1 MKVVQ
6 RFYHLILFLCLLAK
20 LTGNAV
26 AADKSTYSIAIS
38 TEDIIAETLLERVS
52 QELSVNFEL
61 VRFAEYAPRLDAVI
75 SGEVD
80 FASSVTY
87 TDERAKNLIFS
98 APTNL
103 EYTYLFSSTKTNV
116 NDISTLAVP
125 SGTVFAELMRTQ
137 NPNLQVVEFNT
148 IAEAKDLLFSGKVE
162 GVVDSAAQ
170 LRFMALAGMNAQLLN
185 YQFPLKP
192 VSLVTAK
199 PENIELLKKM
209 EQYLHQPERQ
219 RLIRTTAE
227 NYQFEVQ
234 RQALRKRVLF
244 SGVDLSRPFKV
255 IVEDYR
261 RYGVQND
268 NGKVIGIAA
277 DVIFEACQL
286 MRLECDVQTATE
298 GDWQSMYES
307 LRSGEIDIL
316 SPIAI
321 VPGREEL
328 VHISDRFYK
337 TESIVVKRNG
347 YKDGVYRT
355 VSELIS
361 ERIGVIKG
369 GMTAKVLHRRLPH
382 KSFRT
387 YTTAKE
393 QLKAL
398 LANEVDYIAMPRLTY
413 NELVRDTRTI
423 LPIVEDHT
431 IGTVFSYGIGI
442 AFRKNDEG
450 EKLSELFNE
459 AIRLIDMNNVIKKY
473 DYQPDWQQTLFSQKK
488 FTKQSQQLFL
498 VITLTLVVLSYIW
511 HKQSITDSLTKLKN
525 RLALYKKY
533 KHGLYPGQILV
544 YFDVNKF
551 KTVND
556 TYGHTVG
563 DEVLKKISENI
574 RHYWNC
580 DSYRI
585 GGDEFILI
593 GRIREQDIERMLSNI
608 GCFEFTDH
616 SCRKFN
622 VTISYGY
629 YLSSNDGLLLD
640 DCIHIADIQMYK
652 AKMA

>member
-38 TEDIIAETLLERVS
+38 TEDIIAETLLERVA

-103 EYTYLFSSTKTNV
+103 EYTYLFSSTKTNIK
-116 NDISTLAVP
+116 DISTLAVS

-382 KSFRT
+382 KSFLT

-556 TYGHTVG
+556 TYGHAVG

>member
-38 TEDIIAETLLERVS
+38 TEDIIAETLLERVA

-103 EYTYLFSSTKTNV
+103 EYTYLFSSTKTNIK
-116 NDISTLAVP
+116 DISTLAVP

-629 YLSSNDGLLLD
+629 YLSGNDGLLLD

>member
-38 TEDIIAETLLERVS
+38 TEDIIAETLLERVA

-103 EYTYLFSSTKTNV
+103 EYTYLFSSTKTNIK
-116 NDISTLAVP
+116 DISTLAVS

-298 GDWQSMYES
+298 GGWQSMYES

-640 DCIHIADIQMYK
+640 DCIHIADTQMYK

>member
-38 TEDIIAETLLERVS
+38 TEDIIAETLLERVA

-103 EYTYLFSSTKTNV
+103 EYTYLFSSTKTNIK
-116 NDISTLAVP
+116 DISTLAVS

-137 NPNLQVVEFNT
+137 NPNLHVVEFNT

-162 GVVDSAAQ
+162 GVVDSAAH

-556 TYGHTVG
+556 TYGHAVG

>member
-6 RFYHLILFLCLLAK
+6 HFYHLTLFLCLLAK

-38 TEDIIAETLLERVS
+38 TEDIIAETVLERVA
-52 QELSVNFEL
+52 QELSINFEL

-80 FASSVTY
+80 FASGVTY
-87 TDERAKNLIFS
+87 TEERAKKLIFS

-103 EYTYLFSSTKTNV
+103 EYTYLFSSTKTNIK
-116 NDISTLAVP
+116 DISTLAVP
-125 SGTVFAELMRTQ
+125 SETVFAELMRKQ
-137 NPNLQVVEFNT
+137 NPNLHVVEYRT
-148 IAEAKDLLFSGKVE
+148 IAEAKELLCSGKVE
-162 GVVDSAAQ
+162 GVIDSASQ

-185 YQFPLKP
+185 HQYPLKP
-192 VSLVTAK
+192 ASLVTAK
-199 PENIELLKKM
+199 PENVEVMKKI
-209 EQYLHQPERQ
+209 EQYLHQPELQ
-219 RLIRTTAE
+219 RLIRTTSE
-227 NYQFEVQ
+227 NFQFDVQ
-234 RQALRKRVLF
+234 RQALRKRVLL
-244 SGVDLSRPFKV
+244 SGLDIDRPFKV
-255 IVEDYR
+255 TVEDYR
-261 RYGVQND
+261 SYGVQSD

-286 MRLECDVQTATE
+286 MRLECDVATATE
-298 GDWQSMYES
+298 SDWQSMYDR
-307 LRSGEIDIL
+307 LLSGEIDIL
-316 SPIAI
+316 SPIAL
-321 VPGREEL
+321 VPGRDTKVHLSESFYTTEL
-328 VHISDRFYK
+328 
-337 TESIVVKRNG
+337 IVVKRNG

-369 GMTAKVLHRRLPH
+369 GMSEAILHRRLPH
-382 KSFRT
+382 KSFHVF
-387 YTTAKE
+387 TTAKE

-398 LANEVDYIAMPRLTY
+398 LTNEVDYIAMSRLTY

-423 LPIVEDHT
+423 FPVTQDDAV
-431 IGTVFSYGIGI
+431 GTYFSYGIGI
-442 AFRKNDEG
+442 AFKKNDEG

-459 AIRLIDMNNVIKKY
+459 AIRLIDINNIIKKY
-473 DYQPDWQQTLFSQKK
+473 DYQPDWQLTLFSQKR

-498 VITLTLVVLSYIW
+498 VITLTLVTLSYIW

-533 KHGLYPGQILV
+533 KHGLYAGQVLV

-556 TYGHTVG
+556 TYGHAVG
-563 DEVLKKISENI
+563 DAVLKKIAENI
-574 RHYWNC
+574 RRYWNC

-593 GRIREQDIERMLSNI
+593 GKIREQDIEEMLSNI
-608 GCFEFTDH
+608 GCFEFTDL
-616 SCRKFN
+616 SSRKFD

-629 YLSSNDGLLLD
+629 YSSSGDYLSLD
-640 DCIHIADIQMYK
+640 DCIHIADTQMYK

>member
-38 TEDIIAETLLERVS
+38 TEDIIAETLLERVA

-103 EYTYLFSSTKTNV
+103 EYTYLFSSTKTNIK
-116 NDISTLAVP
+116 DISTLAVP

-244 SGVDLSRPFKV
+244 SGVDVSRPFKV

-298 GDWQSMYES
+298 GGWQSMYES

-556 TYGHTVG
+556 TYGHAVG

>member
-6 RFYHLILFLCLLAK
+6 RFYHLILFLCFLAK

-38 TEDIIAETLLERVS
+38 TEDIIAETLLERVA

-87 TDERAKNLIFS
+87 TDERAKKLIFS

-103 EYTYLFSSTKTNV
+103 EYTYLFSSTKTNIKA
-116 NDISTLAVP
+116 ISTLAVP

>member
-38 TEDIIAETLLERVS
+38 TEDIIAETLLERVA

-103 EYTYLFSSTKTNV
+103 EYTYLFSSTKTNIK
-116 NDISTLAVP
+116 DISTLAVP

-556 TYGHTVG
+556 TYGHAVG

-574 RHYWNC
+574 RQYWNC

-593 GRIREQDIERMLSNI
+593 GKIREQDIERMLSNI

-640 DCIHIADIQMYK
+640 DCIHIADTQMYK

>member
-38 TEDIIAETLLERVS
+38 TEDIIAETLLERVA

-80 FASSVTY
+80 FASNVTY

-103 EYTYLFSSTKTNV
+103 EYTYLFSSTKTNIK
-116 NDISTLAVP
+116 DISTLAVS

-137 NPNLQVVEFNT
+137 NPNLHVVEFNT

-162 GVVDSAAQ
+162 GVVDSAAH

-298 GDWQSMYES
+298 GGWQSMYES

-498 VITLTLVVLSYIW
+498 VITLTLVALSYIW

-556 TYGHTVG
+556 TYGHAVG

-574 RHYWNC
+574 RQYWNC

-593 GRIREQDIERMLSNI
+593 GKIREQDIERMLSNI

-640 DCIHIADIQMYK
+640 DCIHIADTQMYK

>member
-38 TEDIIAETLLERVS
+38 TEDIIAETLLERVA

-103 EYTYLFSSTKTNV
+103 EYTYLFSSTKTNIK
-116 NDISTLAVP
+116 DISTLAVP

-209 EQYLHQPERQ
+209 EQYLHQPEWQ

>member
-38 TEDIIAETLLERVS
+38 TEDIIAETLLERVA

-103 EYTYLFSSTKTNV
+103 EYTYLFSSTKTNIK
-116 NDISTLAVP
+116 DISTLAVP

-556 TYGHTVG
+556 TYGHAVG

>member
-38 TEDIIAETLLERVS
+38 TEDIIAETLLERVA

-103 EYTYLFSSTKTNV
+103 EYTYLFSSTKTNIK
-116 NDISTLAVP
+116 DISTLAVP

-162 GVVDSAAQ
+162 GVVDSAVQ
-170 LRFMALAGMNAQLLN
+170 LKVMALAGMNAQLLN

-450 EKLSELFNE
+450 KKLSELFNE

-556 TYGHTVG
+556 TYGHAVG

-593 GRIREQDIERMLSNI
+593 GRIREQDIERMLLNI

-640 DCIHIADIQMYK
+640 DCIHIADTQMYK

>member
-38 TEDIIAETLLERVS
+38 TEDIIAETLLERVA

-103 EYTYLFSSTKTNV
+103 EYTYLFSSTKTNIK
-116 NDISTLAVP
+116 DISTLAVP

-170 LRFMALAGMNAQLLN
+170 LRFMVLAGMNAQLLN

-261 RYGVQND
+261 RYDVQND

-450 EKLSELFNE
+450 KKLSELFNE

-556 TYGHTVG
+556 TYGHAVG

>member
-61 VRFAEYAPRLDAVI
+61 VHFAEYAPRLDAVI

-450 EKLSELFNE
+450 KKLSELFNE

-556 TYGHTVG
+556 TYGHAVG

>member
-38 TEDIIAETLLERVS
+38 TEDIIAETLLERVA

-103 EYTYLFSSTKTNV
+103 EYTYLFSSTKTNIK
-116 NDISTLAVP
+116 DISTLAVP

-298 GDWQSMYES
+298 GGWQSMYEG

-423 LPIVEDHT
+423 FPIVEDHT

-450 EKLSELFNE
+450 KKLSELFNE

-556 TYGHTVG
+556 TYGHAVG

>member
-38 TEDIIAETLLERVS
+38 TEDIIAETLLERVA

-103 EYTYLFSSTKTNV
+103 EYTYLFSSTKTNIK
-116 NDISTLAVP
+116 DISTLAVP